1 MTVIVA
7 APVLLPSFQLEMNWL
22 FAGSYFMHV
31 GARVWAPLAEN
42 FTEQVGER
50 RDILDVRET
59 ENDIGR
65 GLGGSLWKR

>member
-1 MTVIVA
+1 
-7 APVLLPSFQLEMNWL
+7 
-22 FAGSYFMHV
+22 MHV